1 MIRISL
7 TSTVTSCQCNL
18 IVSLQDPAKRP
29 TARDLLEHR
38 FFRHVKEKEYMKKHL
53 LKGLPDVIER
63 VRQMR
68 EGVAGLSCE
77 AACSAE
83 ATSNQEYVKG
93 LSAWNFD
100 VKELR
105 RQVLSCNPT

>member
-1 MIRISL
+1 
-7 TSTVTSCQCNL
+7 
-18 IVSLQDPAKRP
+18 
-29 TARDLLEHR
+29 
-38 FFRHVKEKEYMKKHL
+38 MKKHL
-53 LKGLPDVIER
+53 LKGLPNVIER

-105 RQVLSCNPT
+105 RQVLSRNLAQVSIPCVAAVIDISCRR

>member
-1 MIRISL
+1 
-7 TSTVTSCQCNL
+7 
-18 IVSLQDPAKRP
+18 
-29 TARDLLEHR
+29 
-38 FFRHVKEKEYMKKHL
+38 MKKHL
-53 LKGLPDVIER
+53 IKGLPDVIER

>member
-1 MIRISL
+1 
-7 TSTVTSCQCNL
+7 
-18 IVSLQDPAKRP
+18 
-29 TARDLLEHR
+29 
-38 FFRHVKEKEYMKKHL
+38 MKKHL
-53 LKGLPDVIER
+53 IKGLPDVIER

-77 AACSAE
+77 AAHTAE

-105 RQVLSCNPT
+105 RQVLLPPQFPLTPHVPAFLLEYWVPAVQSMHHRRALHCGAVQGECR